1 MKRQPIVRPC
11 ALAALIACL
20 LNGCA
25 AHAPAPPPIQT
36 PAAQEEQVSLS
47 YDGLTIYSALPDD
60 EIPVYLNAFRRD
72 TGIKVTYERLSA
84 GEMIARVQR
93 EQEEPRVSVLLGG
106 PAESYAQAD
115 AEGLLEPYQSPALSY
130 VPERYL
136 DKSRVWN
143 PIYIGVI
150 CFACNEDWF
159 RVRGEALPDSWDG
172 LLAPAL
178 RGQITMASP
187 ETSGTSYT
195 ILAALARQ
203 FGEREALRYLQALD
217 ESIPAYTR
225 SGITPAEQ
233 VRRGERAV
241 AVVFSHDGGRVAL
254 DGYPI
259 ALRYPEDGVPYEIG
273 ACALVRGGPA
283 KERENAMRLIDWM
296 TSERG
301 QECYLEAKSSRLPT
315 NANARAADGLSDPDT
330 LPLIECDP
338 AWAGKNR
345 TGLTQ
350 AFRQQ
355 TDESKLP

>member
-1 MKRQPIVRPC
+1 MKRQPTARTR
-11 ALAALIACL
+11 ALAVVLACL
-20 LNGCA
+20 LTGCA
-25 AHAPAPPPIQT
+25 ANAPAPPPIQAPVVPEQAP
-36 PAAQEEQVSLS
+36 PA

-72 TGIKVTYERLSA
+72 TGIEVTYERLSA

-93 EQEEPRVSVLLGG
+93 EQDAPQVSVLLGG

-136 DKSRVWN
+136 DKNRVWN

-159 RVRGEALPDSWDG
+159 RAHGEPLPDSWDA

-178 RGQITMASP
+178 RGQIAMASP

-195 ILAALARQ
+195 VLAALTRQ
-203 FGEREALRYLQALD
+203 RGERDALRYLRALSD
-217 ESIPAYTR
+217 SIPAYTR
-225 SGITPAEQ
+225 SGIAPAEQ
-233 VRRGERAV
+233 VQGGARAV
-241 AVVFSHDGGRVAL
+241 AVVFSHDGRRVAL

-301 QECYLEAKSSRLPT
+301 QECYLEAKSSRLPA
-315 NANARAADGLSDPDT
+315 NANARAADGLPEPDA

-355 TDESKLP
+355 TDARKLP